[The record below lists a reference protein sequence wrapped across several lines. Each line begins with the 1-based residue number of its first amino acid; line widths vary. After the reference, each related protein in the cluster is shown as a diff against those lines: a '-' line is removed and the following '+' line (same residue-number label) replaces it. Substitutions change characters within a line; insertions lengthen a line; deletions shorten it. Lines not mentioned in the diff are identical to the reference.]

1 VAPDYHVEFEGHK
14 YSVPYSLVGKRVELR
29 IGANTLEVYEGSKKV
44 AAHKRCLSRLGFTT
58 ENAHMPESH
67 AAALWTPQRLTN
79 WATKIG
85 PQAGLYTQRVFES
98 KEHKE
103 HGYRSIL
110 GVLRLE
116 KRFGK
121 ERLEAALAR
130 SNAIGS
136 FGYRSIKSIL
146 DKNLEGTPLQPP
158 LSGLPPHDNV
168 RGPDYYKAEE
178 PECDK

>member
-1 VAPDYHVEFEGHK
+1 
-14 YSVPYSLVGKRVELR
+14 
-29 IGANTLEVYEGSKKV
+29 
-44 AAHKRCLSRLGFTT
+44 
-58 ENAHMPESH
+58 MPESH

-79 WATKIG
+79 WALKIG
-85 PQAGLYTQRVFES
+85 PQAGIYTQRVFES

-121 ERLEAALAR
+121 ERLEAALAK

-146 DKNLEGTPLQPP
+146 DKNLESAPIPQPLWELP
-158 LSGLPPHDNV
+158 LHDNV
-168 RGPDYYKAEE
+168 RGPDYYKAED